1 MREVGKIQEKMREQG
16 MLLTLEGIE
25 GVGKSTQIALLQ
37 EVLAQKREVICVR
50 EPGGTEIGSHI
61 RQLLLDPT
69 IEEPFAPFTE
79 LFLYAASRA
88 QLMTQII
95 QPALDAGKI
104 VLCDRFIDS
113 TVAYQAYGGG
123 VPLADV
129 EKINFQATNGVM
141 PTRTYLLDLP
151 LTVSE
156 QRMATRGMK
165 KDRMEQKEIAFHK
178 RVRAGFLEIANR
190 DPKRVKVIDAT
201 LSPAEICMEITA
213 DLQKYL

>member
-61 RQLLLDPT
+61 RKLLLDPT
-69 IEEPFAPFTE
+69 IEETFAPFTE

-123 VPLADV
+123 VALADV

-178 RVRAGFLEIANR
+178 RVRAGFLEIAKR
-190 DPKRVKVIDAT
+190 DPQRVKVIDAT
-201 LSPAEICMEITA
+201 QSPAKICMEITA